1 MPTLAVI
8 DAGISSI
15 QGLGRYGSQRYGIAP
30 GGAMDRYALAESN
43 ALIGQP
49 AGAAAIEVGPLPARF
64 RVMGGSIRIAFAGA
78 DRDIFIDDRAVD
90 RGMTLLAVD
99 GELVSIRGARDGQYT
114 YLSVQGGLH
123 GRDETQTQPEDLD
136 GQGRRNSWVFR
147 NDDRVAV
154 LAAAGGQ
161 PERRLRLARRSSFP
175 IRIVLGPQLDYFSD
189 EVVQA
194 FLSGAWTVSHASNR
208 MAYILDGPRVEFK
221 KGFDIVSDGIVTGH
235 IQVSGSGQPIA
246 VLRDRG
252 TIGGYPKIATIISS
266 DIGRFAQTS
275 VGRDIHFEAVSV
287 VEAQVLARDF
297 AFELANLKPRVESV
311 IQPSIMSVKALLS
324 NNVAGDV
331 CNALEW
337 HIA

>member
-30 GGAMDRYALAESN
+30 GGAMDRYALGESN
-43 ALIGQP
+43 ALTGQP
-49 AGAAAIEVGPLPARF
+49 AGAAAIEIGPLPARF
-64 RVMGGSIRIAFAGA
+64 RVMGGPIRIAFAGA
-78 DRDIFIDDRAVD
+78 DRDIYIDDRAVD
-90 RGMTLLAVD
+90 RGTSLHVTD
-99 GELVSIRGARDGQYT
+99 GEIVSVRGAREGQYT

-123 GRDETQTQPEDLD
+123 GRDEAQTPPKDLD
-136 GQGRRNSWVFR
+136 GQSNRNSWVFR

-154 LAAAGGQ
+154 LAATGGQ
-161 PERRLRLARRSSFP
+161 LERRLRLAKRSSLP
-175 IRIVLGPQLDYFSD
+175 IRLVLGPQLDYFSD

-194 FLSGAWTVSHASNR
+194 FLAGAWTVSHASNR

-235 IQVSGSGQPIA
+235 IQISGSGQPIA

-275 VGRDIHFEAVSV
+275 VGQDLRFEAVSV
-287 VEAQVLARDF
+287 LEAQVLARDF
-297 AFELANLKPRVESV
+297 AFELANLKPKVEAV
-311 IQPSIMSVKALLS
+311 NQPSITSVRALLA
-324 NNVAGDV
+324 NNVAGDA
-331 CNALEW
+331 CNALDW